1 MSECLFS
8 KDELKLQKVF
18 EREFDFASKKMIA
31 RKIGDIKGF
40 KEPQVPLIIKA
51 LQAKRDELNAKGDFI
66 SMGCAYKVYLANKD
80 EIDKEC
86 QRRNVSKKSE
96 NFNISKKCVKKFEKI

>member
-8 KDELKLQKVF
+8 KDELKPQKAF

-31 RKIGDIKGF
+31 RKIGDKKGF
-40 KEPQVPLIIKA
+40 KEPQVPLTIKA

-86 QRRNVSKKSE
+86 QRCNVSKKSE
-96 NFNISKKCVKKFEKI
+96 NFNISKKMC

>member
-8 KDELKLQKVF
+8 KDELKPQRFLSVLQ
-18 EREFDFASKKMIA
+18 SKKIIA
-31 RKIGDIKGF
+31 RKTSYEKGF

-96 NFNISKKCVKKFEKI
+96 NFNISKISSTS